1 MNAILLP
8 LILVLAFTVV
18 MLVVQSVAGVV
29 FANRDRMRRVNRRLT
44 MLGQGME
51 QRQVYET
58 LVRRPVTQKLGS
70 AWATESQE
78 KLTSFIAQSGLDISP
93 LQVLGLVGGAT
104 LVLWILSVFVFR
116 QTGVSVGPAEMLVAL
131 FGAATLTVL
140 GVYVFISGRRTK
152 RMKQLESQ
160 LPLALDIIIR
170 ALKAGHP
177 VISAVGLVTE
187 EMGDPIGSEFG
198 LIVDETTYGAEFRE
212 ALQSFAR
219 RSGSDDAH
227 FFAVSIAIQ
236 SDTGGNLAEILAN
249 LATVMRAR
257 QTLAKRIKSLSSEGR
272 MSGLILSVLPVFL
285 IGMIGTMQPQFY
297 TSKFKDPIFW
307 PTVGVIMVIY
317 LVGLLM
323 MRRITNFKY

>member
-1 MNAILLP
+1 MNQILLP
-8 LILVLAFTVV
+8 LILVLAFVVV
-18 MLVVQSVAGVV
+18 MLLVQSLAGIV
-29 FANRDRMRRVNRRLT
+29 FESRDRSKRVNRRLT

-58 LVRRPVTQKLGS
+58 LVRRPVAPKFSS
-70 AWATESQE
+70 AWAVHSFD
-78 KLTSFIAQSGLDISP
+78 KLTTFITQAGLSIP
-93 LQVLGLVGGAT
+93 PMQLVAIVGAVAV
-104 LVLWILSVFVFR
+104 VLWGLAVLLLK
-116 QTGVSVGPAEMLVAL
+116 QTGAAVGPPEMLVAL
-131 FGAATLTVL
+131 FGAATFSIM
-140 GVYVFISGRRTK
+140 GAYVFISGRRTK
-152 RMKQLESQ
+152 RTKLLETQ

-212 ALQSFAR
+212 ALVNFAR

-227 FFAVSIAIQ
+227 FFAVSIGIQ

-249 LATVMRAR
+249 LSGVMRAR
-257 QTLAKRIKSLSSEGR
+257 QTLGKRIKALSSEGR
-272 MSGLILSVLPVFL
+272 MSGIILSVLPLFL
-285 IGMIGTMQPQFY
+285 IGTIGMSEPKFY
-297 TSKFKDPIFW
+297 TSKFADPIFW
-307 PTVGVIMVIY
+307 PTVGVITVIY
-317 LVGLLM
+317 VIGLLI

>member
-1 MNAILLP
+1 MNQILLP
-8 LILVLAFTVV
+8 LILVLAFVVV
-18 MLVVQSVAGVV
+18 MLVVQSLAGVV
-29 FANRDRMRRVNRRLT
+29 FESRDRSRRVNRRLT

-51 QRQVYET
+51 QRQVYEA
-58 LVRRPVTQKLGS
+58 LVRRPVTPKLNS
-70 AWATESQE
+70 AWATERLDRLSG
-78 KLTSFIAQSGLDISP
+78 LINQSGLEISP
-93 LQVLGLVGGAT
+93 LQLVAIVGGVTALLWALAVLLFKQTGAGVGLPEMIVALVGASALTIMGAYM
-104 LVLWILSVFVFR
+104 FV
-116 QTGVSVGPAEMLVAL
+116 
-131 FGAATLTVL
+131 
-140 GVYVFISGRRTK
+140 SGRRTK
-152 RMKQLESQ
+152 RMKQLETQ

-227 FFAVSIAIQ
+227 FFAVSVGIQ
-236 SDTGGNLAEILAN
+236 SDTGGNLAEILSN
-249 LATVMRAR
+249 LSGVMRAR

-272 MSGLILSVLPVFL
+272 MSGLILSLLPVFL
-285 IGMIGTMQPQFY
+285 IGMIGMMQPAFY

-317 LVGLLM
+317 VIGLFM